1 MGMSGEM
8 RFVVHSME
16 HLRAAFTAASRELT
30 GDCFILTLQKEQEK
44 RRNAQNRRYWAVIH
58 EIAEQLSTADTEA
71 WHEYFKRRFIGVK
84 EISLP
89 DGEIVAVGKSSTELS
104 VREFADYMTSIEAW
118 AVDNGVI
125 FNDLPS

>member
-1 MGMSGEM
+1 MGMNGEL
-8 RFVVHSME
+8 RFVIYSME
-16 HLRAAFTAASRELT
+16 HLKRAFSEASQALT
-30 GDCFILTLQKEQEK
+30 GDCFVLTLQREREK
-44 RRNAQNRRYWAVIH
+44 RRSAQNRRYWAVLH

-104 VREFADYMTSIEAW
+104 VKEFADYMTSIEAW
-118 AVDNGVI
+118 AVDQGVI
-125 FNDLPS
+125 FNDLPE

>member
-1 MGMSGEM
+1 MESNGEM
-8 RFVVHSME
+8 RFVVYSME
-16 HLRAAFTAASRELT
+16 HLKAAFSAASRALT
-30 GDCFILTLQKEQEK
+30 GDCFVLTLQREKEK
-44 RRNAQNRRYWAVIH
+44 RRNAQNRRYWAVLH

-104 VREFADYMTSIEAW
+104 VKEFADYMTSIEAW
-118 AVDNGVI
+118 AVDQGVI
-125 FNDLPS
+125 FNDLPE